1 MRGES
6 LRENEQAQIHILEM
20 LTLFWLFFMSA
31 TFLIRVNVPDTP
43 SIASDSALEMAAED
57 AISFGL
63 GTPSLEGNHDSL
75 LAELL
80 AADSR
85 DSACELL
92 QDAIIA
98 GVEGNCW
105 LARDADASLPS
116 GEIGTSSGRT
126 VRVHHL
132 VVINDQIWTVTL
144 DVWHRGG
151 GA

>member
-1 MRGES
+1 MRDDEH
-6 LRENEQAQIHILEM
+6 AQIHILEM
-20 LTLFWLFFMSA
+20 VTLFWLFFMSA

-63 GTPSLEGNHDSL
+63 GTPAEDNLYDSRL
-75 LAELL
+75 VELL
-80 AADSR
+80 DSEQR
-85 DSACELL
+85 DSACEML
-92 QDAIIA
+92 QDALIV

-116 GEIGTSSGRT
+116 GEVGTSSGRT

-132 VVINDQIWTVTL
+132 VVIDEQIWTVTL

>member
-1 MRGES
+1 
-6 LRENEQAQIHILEM
+6 LRTDEQAQIHILEM

-57 AISFGL
+57 AISVGL
-63 GTPSLEGNHDSL
+63 GTPSVDGLHSSL

-80 AADSR
+80 DAEDR

-92 QDAIIA
+92 QESLIA
-98 GVEGNCW
+98 GIEGNCW

-116 GEIGTSSGRT
+116 GEVGTSSGRT

-132 VVINDQIWTVTL
+132 VVIDEQIWTVTL

>member
-1 MRGES
+1 MRS
-6 LRENEQAQIHILEM
+6 DEQAQIHILEM

-63 GTPSLEGNHDSL
+63 GTPAQDGTHDSL
-75 LAELL
+75 LEEYLGANE
-80 AADSR
+80 R

-92 QDAIIA
+92 QNSLVA

-116 GEIGTSSGRT
+116 GEVGTSSGRT

-132 VVINDQIWTVTL
+132 VVISDQVWTVTL